1 VYVIS
6 IPEAVVPDRHGSWA
20 PSARTVAIKEVR
32 HFLEAVIGTG
42 GFAVDDYSN
51 HLWTFAEIAAN
62 TAIDEGRRFFRP
74 E

>member
-1 VYVIS
+1 
-6 IPEAVVPDRHGSWA
+6 
-20 PSARTVAIKEVR
+20 
-32 HFLEAVIGTG
+32 VIGTG

-62 TAIDEGRRFFRP
+62 TPIDDGRRFFRP